1 MKAIVTRQ
9 SGETGVVDIYPACQS
24 VPTEVL
30 ETEILKT
37 FNSFEGVKSN
47 PFISV
52 KILRKQKPP
61 ESKTKNN
68 FIKMA

>member
-9 SGETGVVDIYPACQS
+9 SGETGIVDIYPARQS
-24 VPTEVL
+24 VPVKVL

-52 KILRKQKPP
+52 KIMRKQKPLRA
-61 ESKTKNN
+61 K
-68 FIKMA
+68 

>member
-9 SGETGVVDIYPACQS
+9 SGETSIVDIYPARQS
-24 VPTEVL
+24 VPVKVL

-37 FNSFEGVKSN
+37 FNSFEGAKSN

-52 KILRKQKPP
+52 KILRKQKPLRA
-61 ESKTKNN
+61 K
-68 FIKMA
+68 

>member
-9 SGETGVVDIYPACQS
+9 SGETGIIDIYPARQG

-30 ETEILKT
+30 EHRILET
-37 FNSFEGVKSN
+37 FNSFKGVKSN

-52 KILRKQKPP
+52 KIMRKQKPLRA
-61 ESKTKNN
+61 K
-68 FIKMA
+68 

>member
-9 SGETGVVDIYPACQS
+9 SGETGIVDIYLARRG
-24 VPTEVL
+24 VPIEVL
-30 ETEILKT
+30 ERRILET

-52 KILRKQKPP
+52 KIMRKQKPLRA
-61 ESKTKNN
+61 K
-68 FIKMA
+68 